1 MCDIY
6 IKQYS
11 NLFVMEI
18 LSTHT
23 EPPDDISLEVFSPF
37 AAIKIVL
44 RIFIQE
50 FGARLVFLKGG

>member
-1 MCDIY
+1 
-6 IKQYS
+6 
-11 NLFVMEI
+11 MEI